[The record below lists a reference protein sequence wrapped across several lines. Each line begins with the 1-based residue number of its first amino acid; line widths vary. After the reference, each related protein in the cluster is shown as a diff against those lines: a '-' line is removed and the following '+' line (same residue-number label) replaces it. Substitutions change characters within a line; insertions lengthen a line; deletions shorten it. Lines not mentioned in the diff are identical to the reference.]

1 MAEGKEVILNLGS
14 HSWYLG
20 IIDLVKLAS
29 WAWFQLH
36 VTSHPQRPQGQTDLD
51 TLTTGEHS

>member
-29 WAWFQLH
+29 WAWFQPMRPPI
-36 VTSHPQRPQGQTDLD
+36 PQRPQGQTDLD